1 MGNFLRPAQFFLHT
15 GFSLVFV
22 AAVKQQHNGRKGGK
36 VKSLGP
42 AGDGNGLVPGS
53 KDDAAGG
60 FLVDAGQLAQGSD
73 EFGNLTPAQIL
84 HQGVLVQLAQAHA
97 AAHGAF
103 DPVQIILVLV
113 RRAGHAALGLR
124 QHLIDHGLIYMG
136 LGQDVLFQFGADPP
150 EHIVHQIRRQ
160 VPAVQAVCS
169 LMVAPWVSSPAIS
182 DF

>member
-1 MGNFLRPAQFFLHT
+1 MAQKRMARMAVSTGTYLYNSSKWATSSGRRNFFLHT

-60 FLVDAGQLAQGSD
+60 FLVDAGQIAQGID
-73 EFGNLTPAQIL
+73 EFGNLAPAQIL

-113 RRAGHAALGLR
+113 RRAGYAALGLR
-124 QHLIDHGLIYMG
+124 QH
-136 LGQDVLFQFGADPP
+136 F
-150 EHIVHQIRRQ
+150 RQ
-160 VPAVQAVCS
+160 
-169 LMVAPWVSSPAIS
+169 LVSIAA
-182 DF
+182 